1 MVGRCSTCQSRSL
14 RSDNAHV
21 AVPKHA
27 RPHGEQTPRAHA
39 PHSHS
44 SSLRLDLPGAS
55 MPAAAE
61 RIRRARFARGRLP
74 MARGSSPPSRSK
86 CKDAPMLSAS
96 FRSQAERGRMQRGIL
111 KGGTCRVVGHSTV
124 VVAADVPLHGSRV
137 QGSVPTGVGL
147 WATRA
152 SLNAAELVGTFGK
165 AASRPS
171 TWLRKAQCVERHGGQ
186 TVCDPDLV
194 GGGLAR
200 WKRRK
205 IRSGQ
210 GFGRSFDQVKQIA
223 LRILEE

>member
-111 KGGTCRVVGHSTV
+111 KGGTCRVVGHSTE
-124 VVAADVPLHGSRV
+124 VVAADVPSRREAGYRARCQRVLGSGPRALVRAPPSLSELLARPPPDPAHGS
-137 QGSVPTGVGL
+137 
-147 WATRA
+147 
-152 SLNAAELVGTFGK
+152 
-165 AASRPS
+165 
-171 TWLRKAQCVERHGGQ
+171 ERHSVSNDTAGKPCAIQTWSAAVSRDGSGG
-186 TVCDPDLV
+186 
-194 GGGLAR
+194 
-200 WKRRK
+200 
-205 IRSGQ
+205 RSGQ
-210 GFGRSFDQVKQIA
+210 AKVSVGRSTK
-223 LRILEE
+223 